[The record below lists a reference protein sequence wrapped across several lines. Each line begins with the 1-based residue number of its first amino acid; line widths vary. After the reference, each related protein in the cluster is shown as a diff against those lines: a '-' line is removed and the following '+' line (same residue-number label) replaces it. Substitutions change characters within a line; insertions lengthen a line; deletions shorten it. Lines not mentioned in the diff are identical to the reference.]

1 MLVSFPARQTES
13 TAFQTFHE
21 EIRLHTSGCFQFIDL
36 TEEVRALVVASGIKD
51 GLLNV
56 QTRHTTATIT
66 INEDE
71 PLLLEDMKLTL
82 ERLAPRDMQYRH
94 DDFAVR
100 TANLTPDE
108 KPNGHAHCKALFL
121 RGSETVNVAE
131 GEMQLG
137 RWQRIFFIELD
148 CARERTVS
156 VMVMGCRSYST
167 GSIRRT
173 VPSGLL
179 PPDANSVAT

>member
-13 TAFQTFHE
+13 QGFQTFHDR
-21 EIRLHTSGCFQFIDL
+21 ILLQTRTCLQFIDITQQVEAFVL
-36 TEEVRALVVASGIKD
+36 ASGIKN
-51 GLLNV
+51 GLVNI
-56 QTRHTTATIT
+56 QTRHTTATVT
-66 INEDE
+66 INEHE
-71 PLLLEDMKLTL
+71 PLLLEDMKLAL
-82 ERLAPRDMQYRH
+82 ERLAPRDLEYRH

-100 TANLTPDE
+100 TENLTPDE

-121 RGSETVNVAE
+121 RGSETINVAN

-156 VMVMGCRSYST
+156 VMVMG
-167 GSIRRT
+167 I
-173 VPSGLL
+173 
-179 PPDANSVAT
+179 